1 LNGSSN
7 WVICL
12 TEAYGLALLDLQA
25 QLKEWEAAEAQ
36 KRALAREIALKLKED
51 RAAQLADRDLV
62 SFHLSTAQHSTAQ
75 HSTAQHSTALL
86 VAQH

>member
-1 LNGSSN
+1 M
-7 WVICL
+7 
-12 TEAYGLALLDLQA
+12 LALQA

-62 SFHLSTAQHSTAQ
+62 SYISQHSIAQHNRPCCCTAQVVLPVDKAPHTMV
-75 HSTAQHSTALL
+75 LD
-86 VAQH
+86 